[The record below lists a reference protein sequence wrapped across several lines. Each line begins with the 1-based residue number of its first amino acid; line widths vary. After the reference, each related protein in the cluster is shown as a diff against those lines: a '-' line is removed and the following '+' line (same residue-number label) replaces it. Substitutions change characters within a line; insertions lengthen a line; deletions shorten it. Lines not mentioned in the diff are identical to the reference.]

1 MKYNT
6 LLKHMEL
13 AENIAR
19 IYSKD
24 PSTKV
29 GTLVLG
35 EDQEPLVHGWNG
47 FVRGANDS
55 PTLYADR
62 EYKYQH
68 IIHAEMNAL
77 ANAARV
83 GAKLKGA
90 IWFVTECPCDK
101 CIGPI
106 LQTQPSAIYCHE
118 PSGEFLS
125 RWGKTIEFTREQ
137 CARHSVLLKMLPRK
151 M

>member
-1 MKYNT
+1 MKYDT

-106 LQTQPSAIYCHE
+106 LQTQPSAIYCH
-118 PSGEFLS
+118 
-125 RWGKTIEFTREQ
+125 
-137 CARHSVLLKMLPRK
+137 
-151 M
+151 